1 MYATHCMFPGEILF
15 DAKTSL
21 PLKTTRKDI
30 VHNFWRLLRAIIVN
44 SLLSFFLSHFDYTP
58 FDRERRHYLHP
69 NHLGNCFFVAVY
81 FQQCLEF
88 IDAIFSAMHNAI
100 SGFKTAKMMDSP
112 VRKSKSIAEFW
123 SLRWNYLVHC
133 VLKRGVYKPIRE
145 HISAA
150 FASFAVFLAS
160 GLIHEF
166 LNYTVEMYHMEV
178 LVCRAIFPGKISLG
192 KRRYSIYHHNDI
204 LSSEQP
210 NEEHSSQE

>member
-1 MYATHCMFPGEILF
+1 ME
-15 DAKTSL
+15 L
-21 PLKTTRKDI
+21 PCA
-30 VHNFWRLLRAIIVN
+30 LR
-44 SLLSFFLSHFDYTP
+44 P
-58 FDRERRHYLHP
+58 QERRLQT
-69 NHLGNCFFVAVY
+69 NTRAF
-81 FQQCLEF
+81 
-88 IDAIFSAMHNAI
+88 
-100 SGFKTAKMMDSP
+100 
-112 VRKSKSIAEFW
+112 
-123 SLRWNYLVHC
+123 
-133 VLKRGVYKPIRE
+133 
-145 HISAA
+145 SAA